1 MYALV
6 FKPRHD
12 IFYLKHP
19 LKTTTT
25 TTKTNRWYSLAR
37 IVVIFGVGVHNK
49 MTCRWQT
56 GA

>member
-19 LKTTTT
+19 LKTTT